1 MKSMSAHTSHHRIVM
16 EADTLRCLEQEVR
29 EFEYAWGVAYVRRDM
44 TALEQILADEYTFTD
59 PLGEVSDKRKNIAH
73 IRSGACVIEDTNS
86 ADIRVRVYGLTAV
99 VTARST
105 FKARY
110 KGFGFRG
117 ECQYTDI
124 LVKRDGRWHAV
135 ASQATL
141 ARRGVLLLSLR
152 RFLGDRLA
160 SRPLFNKIGHVL
172 TRRPG
177 LNRRTHGL
185 QQNA

>member
-1 MKSMSAHTSHHRIVM
+1 MSAHTSHHRIVM

-117 ECQYTDI
+117 ECQYTNI

-141 ARRGVLLLSLR
+141 ARRTALVPAP
-152 RFLGDRLA
+152 F
-160 SRPLFNKIGHVL
+160 P
-172 TRRPG
+172 RRPS
-177 LNRRTHGL
+177 RQPTAL
-185 QQNA
+185 QQNRPCADTSSRPQPPDTWTSA